1 MDLSRYGTGVLASAI
16 AEFVSSFYF
25 VFCSCVAMTL
35 WSAQNES
42 SLLYISVLSGLS
54 IAVVSYCSCEI
65 TKASANPV
73 VTIALYLSQRLD
85 RLRFFLFLPAQILG
99 GLWLFTIG
107 NLSVAHCWSRFRPQ
121 NQMNS
126 STADQPEEF
135 SHILYH
141 VWWQEICENFNSHN
155 VGKAWLI

>member
-1 MDLSRYGTGVLASAI
+1 MDSSRYGTGVLASAI

-25 VFCSCVAMTL
+25 VFCSCVGVTL
-35 WSAQNES
+35 WSARNES
-42 SLLYISVLSGLS
+42 SLLYFSVLSGLS

-107 NLSVAHCWSRFRPQ
+107 MQFVGGALLITISPAKP
-121 NQMNS
+121 
-126 STADQPEEF
+126 DEF
-135 SHILYH
+135 KY
-141 VWWQEICENFNSHN
+141 N
-155 VGKAWLI
+155 